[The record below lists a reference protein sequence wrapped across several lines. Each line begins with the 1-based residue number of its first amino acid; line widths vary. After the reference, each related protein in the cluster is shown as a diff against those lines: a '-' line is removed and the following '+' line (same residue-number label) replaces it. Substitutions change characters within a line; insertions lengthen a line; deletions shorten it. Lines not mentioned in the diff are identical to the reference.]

1 MIFDA
6 PECASATQKRRKTM
20 KKIPDKME
28 ANIPALKN
36 AVYSLIKLTEAD
48 GAINGSREQ
57 FQGMMANIDLIK
69 WAIICEATALV
80 RSGVLDEIEKRGNYE
95 K

>member
-1 MIFDA
+1 
-6 PECASATQKRRKTM
+6 M

-36 AVYSLIKLTEAD
+36 AVNALIELTEAD
-48 GAINGSREQ
+48 GTINNSRAQ
-57 FQGMMANIDLIK
+57 FQGMMANVDLIK

-80 RSGVLDEIEKRGNYE
+80 RSGLLDDLEKAENSNRASLNE
-95 K
+95 

>member
-1 MIFDA
+1 
-6 PECASATQKRRKTM
+6 M

-36 AVYSLIKLTEAD
+36 AVNALIELTEAD
-48 GAINGSREQ
+48 GTINNSRTQ

-69 WAIICEATALV
+69 WVIICEATALV
-80 RSGVLDEIEKRGNYE
+80 RSGMLDDLEKSNRAILNESNGP
-95 K
+95 